1 MVFLKKFCETSHV
14 KLISLFPMAERKKLK
29 GGLTQT
35 TGSRSAAKKMASPNR
50 GLTEQESVFVKCI
63 AEDGLSN
70 VAAVRVAFPESKN
83 PLSYSGKLM
92 ARPNIRAAIA
102 DRKAAFA
109 LTSGMTKKK
118 VIDGFLEAI
127 DMARV
132 QSEPLVMVSGWR
144 EIGKMCGFYEPTRA
158 ELVVTVEGR
167 RALARLESLPD
178 AELLK
183 LVHEGAEAIDA
194 EFEEI
199 TAGIKAAK

>member
-1 MVFLKKFCETSHV
+1 MSEPK
-14 KLISLFPMAERKKLK
+14 RLK
-29 GGLTQT
+29 GGLPRSK
-35 TGSRSAAKKMASPNR
+35 GSRTAAKKLANPNR

-63 AEDGLSN
+63 ADDGMSN
-70 VAAVRVAFPESKN
+70 VAAARVAFPESKN

-127 DMARV
+127 NMART
-132 QSEPLVMVSGWR
+132 QAEPLVMVSGWR
-144 EIGKMCGFYEPTRA
+144 EIGRICGFYEPTRA
-158 ELVVTVEGR
+158 ELTVTIEGR
-167 RALARLESLPD
+167 KALQRLESLPD

-183 LVHEGAEAIDA
+183 LVQEGTEAIDA
-194 EFEEI
+194 EFEEV
-199 TAGIKAAK
+199 ASSLKKSQ

>member
-1 MVFLKKFCETSHV
+1 
-14 KLISLFPMAERKKLK
+14 MAEPKRLK
-29 GGLTQT
+29 GGLTPSKGNRT
-35 TGSRSAAKKMASPNR
+35 PAKKLANPNR

-63 AEDGLSN
+63 ADDGMSN
-70 VAAVRVAFPESKN
+70 VAAVRTAFPESKN

-92 ARPNIRAAIA
+92 ARPNIKAAIA

-127 DMARV
+127 DMART
-132 QSEPLVMVSGWR
+132 QAEPLVMVSGWR

-158 ELVVTVEGR
+158 ELTVTIEGK

-178 AELLK
+178 AELLR
-183 LVHEGAEAIDA
+183 LVQEGTDAVDA

-199 TAGIKAAK
+199 SSSLKGPK